1 MLPIGAAGPWHPAHA
16 EPKTT
21 LLTGG
26 IRRFPSSTTKLGTK
40 NKTGNSASATASP
53 VAVSAAILIAVGTRW
68 NLNARTSRCKA
79 PAMPDEERYWE
90 LSEEERAR
98 LMEEMD
104 TNAPYRYLLLFLA
117 ALLVGKAL
125 PDAVFSYLKNL
136 AGIRGAVL
144 DPSMLAFDALLCG
157 LGVGLAYAAVTLL
170 GPPEIPEPQRRESSG
185 ERERPPPEKQVG

>member
-1 MLPIGAAGPWHPAHA
+1 MLQVGVAGMWRPARA
-16 EPKTT
+16 QPKTE
-21 LLTGG
+21 LLAGG
-26 IRRFPSSTTKLGTK
+26 VRPNPSARVKLGTK
-40 NKTGNSASATASP
+40 DDMCSLASTTSSRP
-53 VAVSAAILIAVGTRW
+53 VAMSVTVFFGTRW
-68 NLNARTSRCKA
+68 SLNARTRRCKA
-79 PAMPDEERYWE
+79 RALPDEERYWE

-98 LMEEMD
+98 FVEEMD

-157 LGVGLAYAAVTLL
+157 LGVGLAYAALTLL
-170 GPPEIPEPQRRESSG
+170 GAPELPEPPEREKSAG
-185 ERERPPPEKQVG
+185 PPPK

>member
-1 MLPIGAAGPWHPAHA
+1 M
-16 EPKTT
+16 
-21 LLTGG
+21 
-26 IRRFPSSTTKLGTK
+26 KLGTK
-40 NKTGNSASATASP
+40 NKAGISASATASP

-68 NLNARTSRCKA
+68 NLNARTRRCKA
-79 PAMPDEERYWE
+79 PALPDEERYWE
-90 LSEEERAR
+90 LSEDERAR
-98 LMEEMD
+98 LLEEMD

-144 DPSMLAFDALLCG
+144 DPSMIAFDALLCG

-170 GPPEIPEPQRRESSG
+170 GPPEFPEPQRRESPG
-185 ERERPPPEKQVG
+185 EREGPPPEKQVG

>member
-1 MLPIGAAGPWHPAHA
+1 MLPVGAAGTWHPAHA
-16 EPKTT
+16 EPKTAR
-21 LLTGG
+21 LTGG
-26 IRRFPSSTTKLGTK
+26 VSPFPSSRMKLGTK
-40 NKTGNSASATASP
+40 NKTGISASASTASS
-53 VAVSAAILIAVGTRW
+53 VAVSVAILFAVGTRW
-68 NLNARTSRCKA
+68 NLNARTRRCKA

-98 LMEEMD
+98 LVEEMD

-170 GPPEIPEPQRRESSG
+170 GPPEIPEPQRRESSRD
-185 ERERPPPEKQVG
+185 REQQVG